1 MSTMSIDG
9 RSGEKEAIEQFRKK
23 NYPKPSL
30 TADIAVFAEQ
40 EGALRLLMIRR
51 GNHPFR
57 GCWALPGGFAD
68 EGETIEQ
75 TAARELEEETG
86 IKGLS
91 LSLVGIYSAPG
102 RDPRGWTVS
111 AAYTVLLSDGMIRAS
126 AGDDAAETRWV
137 EVKVRGGEASAPGGE
152 AAAPGGEAEFLLP
165 DGGEPAFDHGQIIA
179 DAVRY
184 LLEKG
189 LIRSDGQDNKQD
201 GSAPGFTFFWNDDEE
216 NGVFSNWYRS
226 PFTEDDFIY
235 QHVEQYMMAKKAKL
249 FHDAE
254 TYTEILKTEAPGKCK
269 GLGRTVTPFESAKWD
284 AVKYEIV
291 KAGNRAKFR
300 QNPELR
306 EALLKTGNSILAEA
320 SPKDLIWGIGLD
332 RAAAA
337 QTDPQNWPG
346 QNLMGKI
353 LTELR
358 EEFRGGRG

>member
-1 MSTMSIDG
+1 M
-9 RSGEKEAIEQFRKK
+9 KKYYEAYDKRYRQVHE
-23 NYPKPSL
+23 
-30 TADIAVFAEQ
+30 
-40 EGALRLLMIRR
+40 
-51 GNHPFR
+51 
-57 GCWALPGGFAD
+57 
-68 EGETIEQ
+68 
-75 TAARELEEETG
+75 
-86 IKGLS
+86 KGLS
-91 LSLVGIYSAPG
+91 WTTEGNTPIVEEMICKYKLNACRMLEIGCGEG
-102 RDPRGWTVS
+102 RD
-111 AAYTVLLSDGMIRAS
+111 
-126 AGDDAAETRWV
+126 
-137 EVKVRGGEASAPGGE
+137 
-152 AAAPGGEAEFLLP
+152 
-165 DGGEPAFDHGQIIA
+165 
-179 DAVRY
+179 VRY

-189 LIRSDGQDNKQD
+189 LIRSAGQDNKQD
-201 GSAPGFTFFWNDDEE
+201 GSAPGFTLFWTDDEE

-269 GLGRTVTPFESAKWD
+269 ELGRTVSPFDSAKWE

-320 SPKDLIWGIGLD
+320 SPKDLIWGTGLD
-332 RAAAA
+332 RTAAA

-358 EEFRGGRG
+358 EEFRGGQS